1 MSEQLQQQEVQWCRQ
16 VAASG
21 SVSCVAEKLYVDM
34 MLSREEEEGSAALSP
49 ADQAALNRSLTS
61 GPLSRYLLP
70 ISQSI

>member
-21 SVSCVAEKLYVDM
+21 SVTCAAEKLYVDM

-49 ADQAALNRSLTS
+49 ADQAALNR
-61 GPLSRYLLP
+61 
-70 ISQSI
+70 